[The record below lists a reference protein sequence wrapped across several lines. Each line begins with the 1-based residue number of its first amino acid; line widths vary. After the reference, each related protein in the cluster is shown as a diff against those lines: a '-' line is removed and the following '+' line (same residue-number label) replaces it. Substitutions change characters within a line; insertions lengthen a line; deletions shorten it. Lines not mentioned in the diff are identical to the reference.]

1 MGPLSRRPSLLHAW
15 AWVCWE
21 ARRSG
26 RAFRRRLGAAGVLVI
41 LCLAIALAAWRVEE
55 RQVAVADDLLS
66 RLFEPSTLTAP
77 PMPASADGSRQRA
90 KLFDQQLLPHA
101 DIPTALQDLF
111 NLAEDEQL
119 VIARGDYRPQLDT
132 QGGFLRYRM
141 SLPVKGEARA
151 VLRFLHKAL
160 RTQKAL
166 ALESV
171 QFKREHAGASE
182 VEARL
187 QLALLVQLP
196 PRVAGVA
203 P

>member
-1 MGPLSRRPSLLHAW
+1 MAACLGPGVLGGSPIGACVQAPPWR
-15 AWVCWE
+15 
-21 ARRSG
+21 RRS
-26 RAFRRRLGAAGVLVI
+26 LGHPVPGDRPR
-41 LCLAIALAAWRVEE
+41 CLAVEE
-55 RQVAVADDLLS
+55 CQVAVADDLLS

-77 PMPASADGSRQRA
+77 LMPASADGSRQRV